1 MKAFVTFLSI
11 FGLLYFS
18 VPLSAQPY
26 NSTLS
31 EEVRLILETKKWM
44 DLDDLKGMATTV
56 INNEVSLE
64 RLFTGSEK
72 IRSWKRFDLTN
83 FIILTVPDKSYM
95 QLGLRPFGL
104 AYELRREIVYL
115 KSAEP
120 DLPYRGHAA
129 LKPAFIQKCFLPQE
143 QQPLDRGWSL
153 RKLNIC
159 NDWKLEP
166 KNGGKKYGEGILIGH
181 PDTGYNKHIDLDYS
195 RLRVDLGYDF
205 VDNKQDPLD
214 PLNYEGPGV
223 HPGHGIGTGSVIVSE
238 GTVSDISPPVG
249 QEGGTGGPGKVTGI
263 APKSNLVPIRAVRSV
278 IRIFSGNV
286 ARAIY
291 HATKNKCQVI
301 SLSLGGLPSRAL
313 RASIEYAVNN
323 NVIVVAAAGNCVNYV
338 VYPAKY
344 DICIAIAATN
354 IKDKP
359 WRGSAFGPSIDVSAP
374 GEFVWRALRERNSDL
389 TNRASGGQGTSYA
402 TANVAG
408 VAALWLAHH
417 GPKNL
422 LNEFGPYTKLQF
434 LFKRLLKENPRVPAN
449 WDKSRYGAGI
459 IDAAALLDIKPSIR
473 KKEAESDT
481 YQFQTKKHFRY
492 VDLITEILKPEEP
505 LELEFEPWGAEL
517 IYILYNNPEILE
529 NFKME
534 IRKSTGI
541 NMRREILMKYIGQHT
556 SRELMEFLTR

>member
-1 MKAFVTFLSI
+1 M
-11 FGLLYFS
+11 YFS

-249 QEGGTGGPGKVTGI
+249 QEGGTGGPGKV
-263 APKSNLVPIRAVRSV
+263 NPI
-278 IRIFSGNV
+278 
-286 ARAIY
+286 
-291 HATKNKCQVI
+291 
-301 SLSLGGLPSRAL
+301 LSR
-313 RASIEYAVNN
+313 
-323 NVIVVAAAGNCVNYV
+323 
-338 VYPAKY
+338 
-344 DICIAIAATN
+344 
-354 IKDKP
+354 
-359 WRGSAFGPSIDVSAP
+359 
-374 GEFVWRALRERNSDL
+374 
-389 TNRASGGQGTSYA
+389 
-402 TANVAG
+402 
-408 VAALWLAHH
+408 
-417 GPKNL
+417 
-422 LNEFGPYTKLQF
+422 
-434 LFKRLLKENPRVPAN
+434 
-449 WDKSRYGAGI
+449 
-459 IDAAALLDIKPSIR
+459 
-473 KKEAESDT
+473 
-481 YQFQTKKHFRY
+481 
-492 VDLITEILKPEEP
+492 
-505 LELEFEPWGAEL
+505 
-517 IYILYNNPEILE
+517 
-529 NFKME
+529 
-534 IRKSTGI
+534 
-541 NMRREILMKYIGQHT
+541 
-556 SRELMEFLTR
+556 